1 MVSEVVKALRTL
13 SRPLRRQFW
22 WPGLA
27 QGARPDRP
35 GVILVSF
42 SQLET
47 IERRRLERLLPGCK
61 PHPLTSDELPPLHC
75 YEHGERERTW
85 FSYYRGYLFFRR
97 TLLRLGPLWQGKL
110 GWSRHLAESDDLAR
124 LYGAIVAGRDFVHLP
139 SWNAKPRRLIGR
151 LRRLLSGLETS
162 RYELWVVDRVG
173 RVAYLPNSLAL
184 PEEPLHPREVTML
197 ARSYCSLQDRRG
209 TTRSHPKPTGAI
221 RLMSYNLHSCVGL
234 DGRLSVER
242 VAEILHRYQ
251 PDFVALQE
259 LDSLSRRSNGL
270 DQLEELKRL
279 WPSQGEFLPLMSM
292 RGGRY
297 GIGFLSRLPVERW
310 DAEVLP
316 FADQFMRQE
325 PRGVIKVKVRAPGG
339 RTVEIL
345 NTHLGLT
352 KKERTRQI
360 DRLLEECQGQDR
372 EAQVLIGDFN
382 CSPTS
387 LEYRRICRR
396 FRAAQN
402 PPQKTWFGTFPL
414 RYLDYAFVRGD
425 LQVLSAWV
433 PRDSLTR
440 VASDHLPLIVDLVVN
455 EDER

>member
-1 MVSEVVKALRTL
+1 MVSEVVKTLRTL
-13 SRPLRRQFW
+13 SRPMRRQFW

-27 QGARPDRP
+27 QKPRPDRP

-42 SQLET
+42 SQLEEK
-47 IERRRLERLLPGCK
+47 ERRRLERMLPSCK
-61 PHPLTSDELPPLHC
+61 PHPLTGDELPPLHC
-75 YEHGERERTW
+75 YEHDEVEKPW

-97 TLLRLGPLWQGKL
+97 TVLRLKPLWKGEL
-110 GWSRHLAESDDLAR
+110 GWSRHLTESDDLAR

-139 SWNAKPRRLIGR
+139 SWNTKPRRLLGR

-162 RYELWVVDRVG
+162 RYELWVVDRAG
-173 RVAYLPNSLAL
+173 RVAYLPNSLIL
-184 PEEPLHPREVTML
+184 PEEPLHPREVTVL
-197 ARSYCSLQDRRG
+197 ARSYCNLQDRRG
-209 TTRSHPKPTGAI
+209 STKSHPKPADAI
-221 RLMSYNLHSCVGL
+221 RLMSYNLHSCIGL

-279 WPSQGEFLPLMSM
+279 WPSEGEFLPLLSM
-292 RGGRY
+292 RGGHY

-310 DAEVLP
+310 ETEILP
-316 FADQFMRQE
+316 FAEQLMRQE
-325 PRGVIKVKVRAPGG
+325 PRGLMRVTVRIPNGE
-339 RTVEIL
+339 TLEIL

-352 KKERTRQI
+352 KKERARQI
-360 DRLLEECQGQDR
+360 DGLLENCRGGR
-372 EAQVLIGDFN
+372 VGRQVLIGDFN

-387 LEYRRICRR
+387 AEYRRICRQ
-396 FRAAQN
+396 FRAAQD

-425 LQVLSAWV
+425 LEVVSAWV
-433 PRDSLTR
+433 PKDALTR
-440 VASDHLPLIVDLVVN
+440 VASDHLPLIVDLKIN
-455 EDER
+455 GD